1 MKKGKG
7 NVLAVLLAT
16 VGIMLFG
23 TLAVSADAHAGI
35 QSASGKSS
43 VPTAIAENE
52 SGAVTSAKASVGKS
66 RKAKASVNAV
76 ADSGLYQV
84 KIAGDICPSAGSRA
98 MDLINRYREENGK
111 SRIVQDNTY
120 ERMAITRAGEIS
132 VYYNAMRPSGTPGLD
147 CIIGFY
153 DKDKGETIDS
163 WFNKLD
169 TIDPKLRKALLEDQ
183 WKSGWVGVF
192 RSEAGFCYVA
202 VDFYQSEKQENTDS
216 NFSEGEYT
224 LAFNVMDKCLNVK
237 GLLCDKN
244 ANLYNKNTLTKGATY
259 YYVVMNYNRVAEE
272 TMDVN
277 LFYSQ
282 ATKSS
287 NTKVISATKEGIL
300 KAKYPGVAKVTVKPA
315 AGSGLSMSKTLVV
328 LPSKVTGV
336 KLTAKKKAMKVAWK
350 KTVGASGY
358 KVYRATSKKGKY
370 TCVKT
375 ASSKTTSFT
384 NKKLKK
390 NKKYYYKVCAFV
402 KSGKK
407 TYNGAYSTVV
417 MKKAK

>member
-1 MKKGKG
+1 MKKG

-16 VGIMLFG
+16 IGIMLFG

-35 QSASGKSS
+35 QSASGKSN

-66 RKAKASVNAV
+66 RKAKASANAV

-98 MDLINRYREENGK
+98 MDLINQYRKANGK

-132 VYYNAMRPSGTPGLD
+132 VYYNAMRPSGIAGPD

-153 DKDKGETIDS
+153 DEDKGQTIDS

-169 TIDPKLRKALLEDQ
+169 TIDPKLREALLDDQ

-192 RSEAGFCYVA
+192 RSEAGYCYVA
-202 VDFYQSEKQENTDS
+202 VDLYPTATQGSTDPKYSER
-216 NFSEGEYT
+216 EYT
-224 LAFNVMDKCLNVK
+224 LTVHVMDKCLNVK

-244 ANLYNKNTLTKGATY
+244 VNLYNKNTLTKGATY
-259 YYVVMNYNRVAEE
+259 YYVVMNYNRIAEE
-272 TMDVN
+272 TTDVN

-282 ATKSS
+282 TTKSS
-287 NTKVISATKEGIL
+287 NTKVISATQDGIL

-350 KTVGASGY
+350 KTAGASGY

-370 TCVKT
+370 KCVKT

>member
-1 MKKGKG
+1 MKKE

-98 MDLINRYREENGK
+98 MDLINQYRKANGK

-132 VYYNAMRPSGTPGLD
+132 VYYNAMRPSGIAGPD

-153 DKDKGETIDS
+153 DEDKGQTIDS
-163 WFNKLD
+163 WFNKLNPD
-169 TIDPKLRKALLEDQ
+169 LKKLLLDDQ

-192 RSEAGFCYVA
+192 RNEAGYCYVA
-202 VDFYQSEKQENTDS
+202 VDFYTTAAQGNMNS
-216 NFSEGEYT
+216 NYSEGEYT
-224 LAFNVMDKCLNVK
+224 LTLHVMDKCLNVK

-282 ATKSS
+282 TTKSS
-287 NTKVISATKEGIL
+287 NTKVISATQDGIL

-350 KTVGASGY
+350 KTAGASGY

-370 TCVKT
+370 KCVKT
-375 ASSKTTSFT
+375 ASSKTTSFI

>member
-1 MKKGKG
+1 MKKG

-35 QSASGKSS
+35 QSASGKSN

-66 RKAKASVNAV
+66 RKAKASANAV

-98 MDLINRYREENGK
+98 MDLINQYRDANGK
-111 SRIVQDNTY
+111 SRIVWNNTY
-120 ERMAITRAGEIS
+120 EEMAITRAGEIS
-132 VYYNAMRPSGTPGLD
+132 VYYNAMRPSGTAGPDL
-147 CIIGFY
+147 IIGFY
-153 DKDKGETIDS
+153 DEDKKATIDT

-169 TIDPKLRKALLEDQ
+169 PDLKKLLLEDQ

-259 YYVVMNYNRVAEE
+259 YYVVMNYNRVAKE

-282 ATKSS
+282 TTKSS
-287 NTKVISATKEGIL
+287 NTKVISATQDGIL

-350 KTVGASGY
+350 KTAGASGY

>member
-1 MKKGKG
+1 MKKG

-52 SGAVTSAKASVGKS
+52 SDAVTSAKATAGKT

-98 MDLINRYREENGK
+98 MDLINQYRKANGK
-111 SRIVQDNTY
+111 GRIVQDNTH

-132 VYYNAMRPSGTPGLD
+132 VYYNAMRPSGTPGPD

-153 DKDKGETIDS
+153 DEDKGETIDS

-169 TIDPKLRKALLEDQ
+169 TIDPKLREALLENQ
-183 WKSGWVGVF
+183 WKSGWVSVF
-192 RSEAGFCYVA
+192 RSEAGYCYVA
-202 VDFYQSEKQENTDS
+202 VDLYPTATQGNT
-216 NFSEGEYT
+216 NPEYSEGECMLT
-224 LAFNVMDKCLNVK
+224 VHVMDKCLNVK
-237 GLLCDKN
+237 GLFCDKN
-244 ANLYNKNTLTKGATY
+244 VDLYNKNTLTKGATY
-259 YYVVMNYNRVAEE
+259 YYVVMNYNQVAEE
-272 TMDVN
+272 TTDVN

-282 ATKSS
+282 TTKSS
-287 NTKVISATKEGIL
+287 NTKVISATQDGIL

-350 KTVGASGY
+350 KTAGASGY

>member
-1 MKKGKG
+1 MKKE

-98 MDLINRYREENGK
+98 MDLINQYRKANGK
-111 SRIVQDNTY
+111 SRIVWNNTY
-120 ERMAITRAGEIS
+120 EKMAITRAGEIS
-132 VYYNAMRPSGTPGLD
+132 VYYNAMRPSGMAGPD
-147 CIIGFY
+147 FIIGFY
-153 DKDKGETIDS
+153 DEDSDATIDT

-169 TIDPKLRKALLEDQ
+169 SDKKKLLLEDQ

-244 ANLYNKNTLTKGATY
+244 ANLYSKNTLTKGATY

-282 ATKSS
+282 TTKSS
-287 NTKVISATKEGIL
+287 NTKVISATQDGIL

-350 KTVGASGY
+350 KTAGASGY

>member
-1 MKKGKG
+1 MKKG

-35 QSASGKSS
+35 QSASGKSG

-52 SGAVTSAKASVGKS
+52 SGAVTSAKSKCGEVQKGESFRKYSGGFRSV
-66 RKAKASVNAV
+66 
-76 ADSGLYQV
+76 
-84 KIAGDICPSAGSRA
+84 P
-98 MDLINRYREENGK
+98 
-111 SRIVQDNTY
+111 
-120 ERMAITRAGEIS
+120 GEDC
-132 VYYNAMRPSGTPGLD
+132 YNAMRPSGTAGSDL
-147 CIIGFY
+147 IIGFY
-153 DKDKGETIDS
+153 DEDKDATIDT

-169 TIDPKLRKALLEDQ
+169 PDLKKLLLDDQ

-192 RSEAGFCYVA
+192 RNEAGYCYVA
-202 VDFYQSEKQENTDS
+202 VDFYTTATQGSTNSNYSEK
-216 NFSEGEYT
+216 EYT
-224 LAFNVMDKCLNVK
+224 LTFHVMDKCLNVK
-237 GLLCDKN
+237 GLFCDKN
-244 ANLYNKNTLTKGATY
+244 VNLYNKNTLTKGATY
-259 YYVVMNYNRVAEE
+259 YYVVMNYNQVE
-272 TMDVN
+272 DVN
-277 LFYSQ
+277 LFHSQ
-282 ATKSS
+282 TTKSS
-287 NTKVISATKEGIL
+287 NTKVISATQDGIL

-336 KLTAKKKAMKVAWK
+336 KLTAKKKTMKVAWK
-350 KTVGASGY
+350 KTAGASGY

-370 TCVKT
+370 KCVKT

>member
-1 MKKGKG
+1 MKKG

-98 MDLINRYREENGK
+98 MDLINQYRKANGK
-111 SRIVQDNTY
+111 SRIVWNNTY
-120 ERMAITRAGEIS
+120 EKMAITRAGEIS
-132 VYYNAMRPSGTPGLD
+132 VYYNAMRPSGMAGPD
-147 CIIGFY
+147 FIIGSY
-153 DKDKGETIDS
+153 DEDSGATIDT

-169 TIDPKLRKALLEDQ
+169 PDKKKLLLEDQ

-282 ATKSS
+282 TTKSS
-287 NTKVISATKEGIL
+287 NTKVISATQDGIL

-350 KTVGASGY
+350 KTAGASGY

-370 TCVKT
+370 KCVKT
-375 ASSKTTSFT
+375 ASSKTTSFI

>member
-1 MKKGKG
+1 MKKG

-35 QSASGKSS
+35 QSASGKRS

-66 RKAKASVNAV
+66 RKAKASANAV

-98 MDLINRYREENGK
+98 MDLINQYRKANGK

-132 VYYNAMRPSGTPGLD
+132 VYYNAMRPSGIAGPD

-153 DKDKGETIDS
+153 DEDKGQTIDS

-169 TIDPKLRKALLEDQ
+169 TIDPKLREALLDDQ

-192 RSEAGFCYVA
+192 RSEAGYCYVA
-202 VDFYQSEKQENTDS
+202 VDLYPTATQGSTDPKYSER
-216 NFSEGEYT
+216 EYT
-224 LAFNVMDKCLNVK
+224 LTVHVMDKCLNVK

-244 ANLYNKNTLTKGATY
+244 VNLYNKNTLTKGATY
-259 YYVVMNYNRVAEE
+259 YYVVMNYNQVAEE
-272 TMDVN
+272 TTDVN

-282 ATKSS
+282 TTKSS
-287 NTKVISATKEGIL
+287 NTKVISATQDGIL

-350 KTVGASGY
+350 KTAGASGY

>member
-1 MKKGKG
+1 MKKG
-7 NVLAVLLAT
+7 NVLAVLLVT

-66 RKAKASVNAV
+66 RKAKDSVNAV

-98 MDLINRYREENGK
+98 MDLINQYRKANGK
-111 SRIVQDNTY
+111 SRIVWNNTY
-120 ERMAITRAGEIS
+120 EKMAITRAGEIS
-132 VYYNAMRPSGTPGLD
+132 VYYNAMRPSGMAGPDFT
-147 CIIGFY
+147 IGSY
-153 DKDKGETIDS
+153 DEDSGATIDT
-163 WFNKLD
+163 WFNKV
-169 TIDPKLRKALLEDQ
+169 DPDKKKLLLEDQ

-224 LAFNVMDKCLNVK
+224 LTFNVMDKCLNVK

-244 ANLYNKNTLTKGATY
+244 ANLYSKNTLTKGATY

-282 ATKSS
+282 TTKSS
-287 NTKVISATKEGIL
+287 NTKVISATQDGIL

-315 AGSGLSMSKTLVV
+315 ADSGLSMSKTLVV

-350 KTVGASGY
+350 KTAGASGY

-370 TCVKT
+370 KCVKT

-390 NKKYYYKVCAFV
+390 KKKYYYKVCAFV

-407 TYNGAYSTVV
+407 MYNGAYSTVV

>member
-1 MKKGKG
+1 
-7 NVLAVLLAT
+7 
-16 VGIMLFG
+16 MLFG

-35 QSASGKSS
+35 QSASGKIS

-98 MDLINRYREENGK
+98 MDLINQYREENGK

-120 ERMAITRAGEIS
+120 ERMAVTRAGEIS

-192 RSEAGFCYVA
+192 RSEAGYCYVA
-202 VDFYQSEKQENTDS
+202 VDLYPTATQGSTDPKY
-216 NFSEGEYT
+216 SEGEYT
-224 LAFNVMDKCLNVK
+224 LTVHVMDKCLNVK

-350 KTVGASGY
+350 KTAGASGY

-370 TCVKT
+370 KCVKT

>member
-1 MKKGKG
+1 
-7 NVLAVLLAT
+7 
-16 VGIMLFG
+16 
-23 TLAVSADAHAGI
+23 
-35 QSASGKSS
+35 
-43 VPTAIAENE
+43 
-52 SGAVTSAKASVGKS
+52 
-66 RKAKASVNAV
+66 
-76 ADSGLYQV
+76 
-84 KIAGDICPSAGSRA
+84 
-98 MDLINRYREENGK
+98 MDLINQYRKANGK

-132 VYYNAMRPSGTPGLD
+132 VYYNAMRPSGIAGPD

-153 DKDKGETIDS
+153 DEDKGQTIDS
-163 WFNKLD
+163 WFNKLNPD
-169 TIDPKLRKALLEDQ
+169 LKKLLLDDQ

-192 RSEAGFCYVA
+192 RNEAGYCYVA
-202 VDFYQSEKQENTDS
+202 VDFYTTAAQGSMNS
-216 NFSEGEYT
+216 NYSEGEYT
-224 LAFNVMDKCLNVK
+224 LTLHVMDKCLNVK

-259 YYVVMNYNRVAEE
+259 YYVVMNYNQVAEE
-272 TMDVN
+272 TTDVN

-282 ATKSS
+282 TTKSS
-287 NTKVISATKEGIL
+287 NTKVISATQDGIL

-315 AGSGLSMSKTLVV
+315 SGSGLSMSKTLVV

-350 KTVGASGY
+350 KTAGASGY

>member
-1 MKKGKG
+1 MKKG

-66 RKAKASVNAV
+66 RKAKASANAV

-98 MDLINRYREENGK
+98 MDLINQYRKANGK
-111 SRIVQDNTY
+111 GRIVQDNAH

-132 VYYNAMRPSGTPGLD
+132 VYYNAMRPSGTAGSDL
-147 CIIGFY
+147 IIGFY
-153 DKDKGETIDS
+153 DEDKDATIDT
-163 WFNKLD
+163 WFNKLNPD
-169 TIDPKLRKALLEDQ
+169 LKKLLLADQ

-192 RSEAGFCYVA
+192 RNEAGYCYVA
-202 VDFYQSEKQENTDS
+202 VDFYTTAAQGSMNS
-216 NFSEGEYT
+216 NYSEGEYT
-224 LAFNVMDKCLNVK
+224 LPLHVMDKCLNVK

-282 ATKSS
+282 TTKSS
-287 NTKVISATKEGIL
+287 NTKVISATQDGIL

-315 AGSGLSMSKTLVV
+315 ADSGLSMSKTLVV

-350 KTVGASGY
+350 KTAGASGY

-370 TCVKT
+370 KCVKT

>member
-1 MKKGKG
+1 MKKG

-52 SGAVTSAKASVGKS
+52 SGAGTSAKASVGKS

-98 MDLINRYREENGK
+98 MDLINQYRDANGK
-111 SRIVQDNTY
+111 SRIVWNNTY
-120 ERMAITRAGEIS
+120 EKMAITRAGEIS
-132 VYYNAMRPSGTPGLD
+132 VYYNAMRPSGMAGPD
-147 CIIGFY
+147 FIIGFY
-153 DKDKGETIDS
+153 DEDSDATIDT

-169 TIDPKLRKALLEDQ
+169 PDKKKLLLEDQ

-202 VDFYQSEKQENTDS
+202 VDFYQSEKQENTES

-282 ATKSS
+282 TTKSS
-287 NTKVISATKEGIL
+287 NTKVISATQDGIL

-350 KTVGASGY
+350 KTAGASGY

-370 TCVKT
+370 KCVKT

>member
-1 MKKGKG
+1 MKKG

-23 TLAVSADAHAGI
+23 TLAVSADAPAGI

-52 SGAVTSAKASVGKS
+52 SGAVTSAKASVGKT
-66 RKAKASVNAV
+66 RKAKASANTV

-84 KIAGDICPSAGSRA
+84 KIAGDICPSAGSQA
-98 MDLINRYREENGK
+98 MDLINQYREANGK
-111 SRIVQDNTY
+111 SSIVRDNTR

-132 VYYNAMRPSGTPGLD
+132 VYYNAMRPSGMAGLD

-153 DKDKGETIDS
+153 DEDKGETIDS

-169 TIDPKLRKALLEDQ
+169 TIDPKLREALLEDQ

-192 RSEAGFCYVA
+192 RSEAGYCYVA
-202 VDFYQSEKQENTDS
+202 VDLYPTATQGSMNS
-216 NFSEGEYT
+216 NYSEGEYT
-224 LAFNVMDKCLNVK
+224 LTLHVMDKCLNVK

-244 ANLYNKNTLTKGATY
+244 ANLYNKNTLIKGATY

-282 ATKSS
+282 TTKSS
-287 NTKVISATKEGIL
+287 NTKVISTTQDGIL

-350 KTVGASGY
+350 KTAGASGY

-370 TCVKT
+370 KCVKT
-375 ASSKTTSFT
+375 ASAKTTSFT

-407 TYNGAYSTVV
+407 AYNGAYSTVV

>member
-1 MKKGKG
+1 MKKG

-98 MDLINRYREENGK
+98 MDLINQYRKANGK

-132 VYYNAMRPSGTPGLD
+132 VYYNAMRPSGIAGPD

-153 DKDKGETIDS
+153 DEDKGQTIDS
-163 WFNKLD
+163 WFNKLNPD
-169 TIDPKLRKALLEDQ
+169 LKKLLLDDQ

-192 RSEAGFCYVA
+192 RNEAGYCYVA
-202 VDFYQSEKQENTDS
+202 VDFYTTAAQGSMNS
-216 NFSEGEYT
+216 NYSEGEYT
-224 LAFNVMDKCLNVK
+224 LTLHVMDKCLNVK

-282 ATKSS
+282 TTKSS
-287 NTKVISATKEGIL
+287 NTKVISATQDGIL

-350 KTVGASGY
+350 KTAGASGY

-370 TCVKT
+370 KCVKT
-375 ASSKTTSFT
+375 ASSKTTSFI

-407 TYNGAYSTVV
+407 TYNDAYSTEV

>member
-1 MKKGKG
+1 MKKG

-35 QSASGKSS
+35 QSASGKSN
-43 VPTAIAENE
+43 VPTAIANNE
-52 SGAVTSAKASVGKS
+52 SGAVTSAKASVGKT

-76 ADSGLYQV
+76 AASGLYQV

-98 MDLINRYREENGK
+98 MDLINQYRDANGK

-132 VYYNAMRPSGTPGLD
+132 VYYNAMRPSGIAGPD

-153 DKDKGETIDS
+153 DEDKGQTIDS
-163 WFNKLD
+163 WFNKLNPD
-169 TIDPKLRKALLEDQ
+169 LKKLLLDDQ

-192 RSEAGFCYVA
+192 RNEAGYFYVA
-202 VDFYQSEKQENTDS
+202 VDFYTTAAQGSMNS
-216 NFSEGEYT
+216 NYSEGEYT
-224 LAFNVMDKCLNVK
+224 LTLHVMDKCLNVK

-282 ATKSS
+282 TTKSS
-287 NTKVISATKEGIL
+287 NTKVISATQDGIL

-350 KTVGASGY
+350 KTAGASGY

-370 TCVKT
+370 KCVKT
-375 ASSKTTSFT
+375 ASSKTTSFIS
-384 NKKLKK
+384 KKLKK

>member
-1 MKKGKG
+1 MKKG
-7 NVLAVLLAT
+7 NVLAILLAT

-35 QSASGKSS
+35 QSASGKIS

-52 SGAVTSAKASVGKS
+52 SGAATSAKASVGKS

-98 MDLINRYREENGK
+98 MDLINQYRDANGK
-111 SRIVQDNTY
+111 SRIVWNNTY
-120 ERMAITRAGEIS
+120 EKMAITRAGEIS
-132 VYYNAMRPSGTPGLD
+132 VYYNAMRPSGMAGPD
-147 CIIGFY
+147 FIIGFY
-153 DKDKGETIDS
+153 DEDSDATIDT

-169 TIDPKLRKALLEDQ
+169 PDKKKLLLEDQ

-202 VDFYQSEKQENTDS
+202 VDFYQSEKQENTES

-244 ANLYNKNTLTKGATY
+244 VNPYNKSTLTKGATY

-282 ATKSS
+282 TTKSS
-287 NTKVISATKEGIL
+287 NTKVISATQDGIL

-350 KTVGASGY
+350 KTAGASGY

-370 TCVKT
+370 KCVKT

-417 MKKAK
+417 MKKVK

>member
-1 MKKGKG
+1 M
-7 NVLAVLLAT
+7 
-16 VGIMLFG
+16 
-23 TLAVSADAHAGI
+23 
-35 QSASGKSS
+35 
-43 VPTAIAENE
+43 PTAIAENE

-98 MDLINRYREENGK
+98 MDLINQYRKANGK

-132 VYYNAMRPSGTPGLD
+132 VYYNAMRPSGIAGPD

-153 DKDKGETIDS
+153 DEDKGQTIDS
-163 WFNKLD
+163 WFNKLNPD
-169 TIDPKLRKALLEDQ
+169 LKKLLLDDQ

-192 RSEAGFCYVA
+192 RNEAGYCYVA
-202 VDFYQSEKQENTDS
+202 VDFYATAAQGSMNS
-216 NFSEGEYT
+216 NYSEGEYT
-224 LAFNVMDKCLNVK
+224 LTLHVMDKCLNVK

-282 ATKSS
+282 TTKSS
-287 NTKVISATKEGIL
+287 NTKVISATQDGIL

-350 KTVGASGY
+350 KTAAASGY

-375 ASSKTTSFT
+375 ASSKTTSFI